1 MTKLIIVF
9 ATFTFLALCLL
20 SAVMLRSESSCYVTG
35 ITSSESTFLT
45 PIKIAD
51 ASDDAADEKDDKNKN
66 QEDQEQ
72 FRLWDTVL
80 LG

>member
-1 MTKLIIVF
+1 MRKFIMLFV
-9 ATFTFLALCLL
+9 TFTFVALSLL
-20 SAVMLRSESSCYVTG
+20 SAVMLSSESSCYVNG

-72 FRLWDTVL
+72 FRLWDMVL

>member
-1 MTKLIIVF
+1 MKKLMTLF
-9 ATFTFLALCLL
+9 ATFTFVALSLL
-20 SAVMLRSESSCYVTG
+20 SAVVLSSESSCCVTG
-35 ITSSESTFLT
+35 MTSPPSAFLT